1 MLTLP
6 ERVQARISKLT
17 DADRV
22 TASITD
28 GRIKFA
34 APLITSGKNAA
45 RVEAAKADDDED
57 SSEESDGIMFSGYA
71 TVFDVESEVYWG
83 MYRMKIKRGA
93 FKSSLASDE
102 LDARF
107 MVNHDG
113 LAYAR
118 TTNGTLTLEERP
130 RGLWHQAQVADVAEM
145 HTLAKLVER
154 GDMNQM
160 SFAAYIGEDDW
171 EYCDC
176 EPDDYCECIWTRN
189 IVEFSQTD
197 EVSVVTFPAIAAS
210 DVSVTRASEEPGE
223 REVSASDAERH
234 ASAPESASTRVDA
247 SDPNGLT
254 SLWLWAT
261 DLGVTLNE
269 SEGHS

>member
-6 ERVQARISKLT
+6 ERVQARVSRHEESG
-17 DADRV
+17 RV

-28 GRIKFA
+28 RRVRFA

-45 RVEAAKADDDED
+45 RVEAAKADDDESVED
-57 SSEESDGIMFSGYA
+57 ADGIVFSGYA

-83 MYRMKIKRGA
+83 LYRMKLKRGA
-93 FKSSLASDE
+93 FKDALAGSE

-118 TTNGTLTLEERP
+118 TTNGTLTLEEKP
-130 RGLWHQAQVADVAEM
+130 RGLWHKASVADVPEM
-145 HTLAKLVER
+145 QTLAKLVER

-176 EPDDYCECIWTRN
+176 DPDDYCECIWTRN
-189 IVEFSQTD
+189 VLSFSQVD

-210 DVSVTRASEEPGE
+210 DVSVTRASEEAGE
-223 REVSASDAERH
+223 RVVPASDAERQTS
-234 ASAPESASTRVDA
+234 ASESASTRVDA

-254 SLWLWAT
+254 NLWLWAT
-261 DLGVTLNE
+261 DLGVTLHE